1 MWFCDGLVLVERPDA
16 WDSEAFDIACCRGD
30 LDAAKSLL
38 AKGHVDIHYEWDL
51 PFVGACRNGHLAV
64 AQWLHGLGDVD
75 IHTYADRPF
84 QMACCGG
91 FLATAKWLY
100 SLGGVNIHCAYSQ
113 PLWGAVIRGHAHVG
127 RWLLAL
133 DPEYVWLAAAVNKL
147 KTWSSPR
154 DAWMRA
160 VVR

>member
-64 AQWLHGLGDVD
+64 AQWLHGLGDVG
-75 IHTYADRPF
+75 IHTCADRPF

-100 SLGGVNIHCAYSQ
+100 SLGG
-113 PLWGAVIRGHAHVG
+113 GGHSWPRACRSMAAGLGPRV
-127 RWLLAL
+127 RLACRRREQAE
-133 DPEYVWLAAAVNKL
+133 DME
-147 KTWSSPR
+147 
-154 DAWMRA
+154 
-160 VVR
+160 